1 MSIASCIGDFF
12 LSHPFRE
19 LAVEV
24 LFHIESSVENTEIR
38 GLCVCVCVCMVVG
51 GGTWGF
57 CGRDG
62 DIGVILGEAFWHKK
76 P

>member
-24 LFHIESSVENTEIR
+24 LSHIESSVENTEIR
-38 GLCVCVCVCMVVG
+38 GVCVCVCVCMVVG
-51 GGTWGF
+51 GELWVFVDVT
-57 CGRDG
+57 
-62 DIGVILGEAFWHKK
+62 VILA
-76 P
+76 

>member
-19 LAVEV
+19 LTVEV

-38 GLCVCVCVCMVVG
+38 GVCVYVCVFVWWW
-51 GGTWGF
+51 WGDF
-57 CGRDG
+57 GF
-62 DIGVILGEAFWHKK
+62 LST
-76 P
+76 